1 MKRNVTVLLVG
12 ILLLGV
18 NLLVLGPMATG
29 GVQGAVDE
37 KFATYPKDKVCAND
51 DCSEVNEDWA
61 TSVSTRDYYAW
72 TLTNPDDVL
81 YGDDPVFVKIGPVT
95 YEITAERTLLD
106 HDADA
111 GTLTY
116 QESKSYVWTG
126 GVPGT
131 TPITGL
137 NILYEPQR
145 IAATALIIDFA
156 MTFTKAGFTSGMMG
170 NDMNNTGASIITA
183 ALVAE
188 DIESLGLTD
197 NSTGWH
203 AKHAELDSSVADD
216 MLNSRLTSAGQDIS
230 LTSKW
235 GPMMFISRGKPD
247 CDVDLQGPDGGT
259 AVIGPNTTERA
270 ALYGYLD
277 ISSNLS
283 TLQTCMQDGSIFLDL
298 LEKWYANGGYAPA
311 DIELVPPEHA
321 TNGTMVFPGVYTDGI
336 EWNDPSKEDSWSDRV
351 KAISGADID
360 ASDVSELLYGGDDT
374 GSPTGLLATNPGGS
388 SFGVYTFLGMSKDAA
403 MESYDLDAAQYDAI
417 WAWADGWMS
426 GSTEFPMALR
436 DGTGSLNSS
445 TFVAT
450 AFGNEDPLNGG
461 FLTASLNVGGLWAT
475 MFKGI
480 GATENVALTV
490 EQSHNILYGPLGI
503 TGAAATM
510 FLYGETTGE
519 TPPFDMET
527 LTLTADGEVLPWDTA
542 LVARLYGI
550 DNNSALSLRFFVNAL
565 MFGEQVPKSLISL
578 FGEEATGY
586 PGATKWVTHTVD
598 QWLFGWRDPLIAQLE
613 GDVDDVSLGWQ
624 SLETN
629 KTYFGSD
636 GVLNGNGTIYKI
648 CTGENDACDKGEMIE
663 QDGSTQLFWRDD
675 EMEVA
680 SFGRLTP
687 ISLVGTT
694 GGFITGDGDK
704 VNMGDYAVADLVKTG
719 EGDYHGVP
727 THTYRAT
734 ADPPSHN
741 IQAKLINT
749 RTLLDIFPGAVPVYF
764 GGEVNLEVEPTSNL
778 IIKGVSTSRFYLDT
792 RPMDVQARIPA
803 TLDNLTPIFEIQT
816 SGEAGEENAA
826 DMKSG
831 ITHNQQLFTYWTNFD
846 VWVDYVTL
854 FIYIIADVAVLAGI
868 VLLVRGGDHA
878 HPDLE
883 LEPDITFGAAGE
895 IADAGG
901 GASEDAGIGTQA
913 GTQMDMDS
921 RD

>member
-1 MKRNVTVLLVG
+1 
-12 ILLLGV
+12 
-18 NLLVLGPMATG
+18 MATG

-37 KFATYPKDKVCAND
+37 TFATYPKDNACAND

-61 TSVSTRDYYAW
+61 TSVSSRDYYAW
-72 TLTNPDDVL
+72 NLSNPDDVL
-81 YGDDPVFVKIGPVT
+81 YGVEPVFVKVGPVT
-95 YEITAERTLLD
+95 YEFTTERTLLD

-116 QESKSYVWTG
+116 REEKSYVWAG
-126 GVPGT
+126 GVPGS

-170 NDMNNTGASIITA
+170 NDMNNTGASLVTA

-188 DIESLGLTD
+188 DVESLGLTD
-197 NSTGWH
+197 ESTGWH
-203 AKHAELDSSVADD
+203 AKHAQLDTSVADD
-216 MLNSRLTSAGQDIS
+216 ILNTRSTAGGQDIS

-235 GPMMFISRGKPD
+235 GPMMYISIGKPD
-247 CDVDLQGPDGGT
+247 CEADMFNGT
-259 AVIGPNTTERA
+259 AILRENTTERA

-277 ISSNLS
+277 TSSNLS
-283 TLQTCMQDGSIFLDL
+283 KLQTCMQDGSIFLDL
-298 LEKWYANGGYAPA
+298 MEKWYANGGYAPA
-311 DIELVPPEHA
+311 GIELVPPEHD
-321 TNGTMVFPGVYTDGI
+321 TNGTMVFPGVHTDGI
-336 EWNDPSKEDSWSDRV
+336 EWSDSSKENSWSARV
-351 KAISGADID
+351 KAVSGADID
-360 ASDVSELLYGGDDT
+360 AADVSELLYAGDGT
-374 GSPTGLLATNPGGS
+374 GSPKGLLATNSGGS
-388 SFGVYTFLGMSKDAA
+388 SFGVYAFLGLSKEAA
-403 MESYDLDAAQYDAI
+403 KESYALDDAQYDAI

-426 GSTEFPMALR
+426 GATEFPMALR

-445 TFVAT
+445 SFVAT
-450 AFGNEDPLNGG
+450 AFGNEEPLNGG
-461 FLTASLNVGGLWAT
+461 FLAASLNVAGMWGVAIAPKAT
-475 MFKGI
+475 
-480 GATENVALTV
+480 TVSLTA

-503 TGAAATM
+503 TGAAATV

-527 LTLTADGEVLPWDTA
+527 LELSADGEVLPWDTS
-542 LVARLYGI
+542 LVATLYGI
-550 DNNSALSLRFFVNAL
+550 DDNSALALRYFMKDL
-565 MFGEQVPKSLISL
+565 MFDLQVPLNLISL
-578 FGEEATGY
+578 FGEDATGY

-613 GDVDDVSLGWQ
+613 GDVDDLRLGWVT
-624 SLETN
+624 LESN

-636 GVLNGNGTIYKI
+636 GVLNGNGSIYKI
-648 CTGENDACDKGEMIE
+648 CTGENDACDKGEMVE

-675 EMEVA
+675 EMEIA
-680 SFGRLTP
+680 SFGRLTS

-704 VNMGDYAVADLVKTG
+704 VNMGDYAVVDLVKTG
-719 EGDYHGVP
+719 EGDYHGLP

-734 ADPPSHN
+734 ADAPSHS

-764 GGEVNLEVEPTSNL
+764 SGEVNLEVEPTSNL
-778 IIKGVSTSRFYLDT
+778 IIKGGSTSRFYLDS
-792 RPMDVQARIPA
+792 RPMNVQAETPA
-803 TLDNLTPIFEIQT
+803 TLDDLTPIFEIQT

-826 DMKSG
+826 EMKSG

-854 FIYIIADVAVLAGI
+854 LIYIVADVAILAGV
-868 VLLVRGGDHA
+868 VLLTRGGDHA
-878 HPDLE
+878 QPDLE
-883 LEPDITFGAAGE
+883 LEPDITFGAAGTE
-895 IADAGG
+895 VIEEVA
-901 GASEDAGIGTQA
+901 EDIIETAL
-913 GTQMDMDS
+913 
-921 RD
+921 

>member
-1 MKRNVTVLLVG
+1 MG
-12 ILLLGV
+12 FLLLGV

-37 KFATYPKDKVCAND
+37 TFATYPKDNACAND
-51 DCSEVNEDWA
+51 DCSELNEDWV

-72 TLTNPDDVL
+72 DLSNPDDVL
-81 YGDDPVFVKIGPVT
+81 YGDEPVFVKVGPVT
-95 YEITAERTLLD
+95 YEYTTERTLLD

-116 QESKSYVWTG
+116 REEKSYVWAG

-137 NILYEPQR
+137 NILYQPQR

-170 NDMNNTGASIITA
+170 NDMNITGASLVTA

-188 DIESLGLTD
+188 DVESLGLTD
-197 NSTGWH
+197 ESTGWH

-216 MLNSRLTSAGQDIS
+216 MLNSRLTSGGQDIS

-247 CDVDLQGPDGGT
+247 CDVDLEGST

-283 TLQTCMQDGSIFLDL
+283 TLQTCMQDGSVFLDL

-311 DIELVPPEHA
+311 GIELVPPEHA
-321 TNGTMVFPGVYTDGI
+321 TNGTMVFPGVYTDGV
-336 EWNDPSKEDSWSDRV
+336 EWDDPSKEDSWSDRV
-351 KAISGADID
+351 KAVSGADI
-360 ASDVSELLYGGDDT
+360 AAADVSELLYAGDGT
-374 GSPTGLLATNPGGS
+374 GSPKGLLATNSGGS
-388 SFGVYTFLGMSKDAA
+388 SFGVYAFLGLSKDAA
-403 MESYDLDAAQYDAI
+403 KESYALDDAQYDAI

-426 GSTEFPMALR
+426 GATEFPMALR

-445 TFVAT
+445 SFIAT
-450 AFGNEDPLNGG
+450 AFVNEDPLNGG
-461 FLTASLNVGGLWAT
+461 FLTASLNVGGIWGSGALKWL
-475 MFKGI
+475 
-480 GATENVALTV
+480 GATGNVALTA
-490 EQSHNILYGPLGI
+490 EQGHNILYGPLGI
-503 TGAAATM
+503 TTAAATM

-519 TPPFDMET
+519 TPPFHMDT
-527 LTLTADGEVLPWDTA
+527 LELSADGEVLPWDTA

-550 DNNSALSLRFFVNAL
+550 DNNSAAALRYFVHAL
-565 MFGEQVPKSLISL
+565 MFGTQVPLNLISL

-586 PGATKWVTHTVD
+586 PGATEWVTHTVD

-613 GDVDDVSLGWQ
+613 GDVDDLRLGWVT
-624 SLETN
+624 LESN

-636 GVLNGNGTIYKI
+636 GVLNGNGSIYKI
-648 CTGENDACDKGEMIE
+648 CTGENDACDKGEMVE

-675 EMEVA
+675 EMETA

-704 VNMGDYAVADLVKTG
+704 VNMGDYAVVDLVKTG
-719 EGDYHGVP
+719 EGDYHGLP

-734 ADPPSHN
+734 ADAPSHS

-749 RTLLDIFPGAVPVYF
+749 RTLLYIFPGAVPVYVS
-764 GGEVNLEVEPTSNL
+764 GEVNLEVEPTSNL
-778 IIKGVSTSRFYLDT
+778 IIKGGSTSRFYLDT
-792 RPMDVQARIPA
+792 REMSVQAGTPA
-803 TLDNLTPIFEIQT
+803 TLDDLTPIFEIQT

-826 DMKSG
+826 EMKSK

-854 FIYIIADVAVLAGI
+854 LIYIVADVAILAGV
-868 VLLVRGGDHA
+868 VLLTRGGDHA
-878 HPDLE
+878 QPDLE

-895 IADAGG
+895 FGDACGGADEDTGMGDAGG
-901 GASEDAGIGTQA
+901 GEVS
-913 GTQMDMDS
+913 
-921 RD
+921 

>member
-1 MKRNVTVLLVG
+1 MG
-12 ILLLGV
+12 FLLLGV

-37 KFATYPKDKVCAND
+37 TFATYPKDNACAND
-51 DCSEVNEDWA
+51 DCSELNEDWV

-72 TLTNPDDVL
+72 DLSNPDDVL
-81 YGDDPVFVKIGPVT
+81 YGDEPVFVKVGPVT
-95 YEITAERTLLD
+95 YEYTTERTLLD

-116 QESKSYVWTG
+116 REEKSYVWAG

-137 NILYEPQR
+137 NILYQPQR

-170 NDMNNTGASIITA
+170 NDMNITGASLVTA

-188 DIESLGLTD
+188 DVESLGLTD
-197 NSTGWH
+197 ESTGWH

-216 MLNSRLTSAGQDIS
+216 MLNSRLTSGGQDIS

-247 CDVDLQGPDGGT
+247 CDVDLEGST

-283 TLQTCMQDGSIFLDL
+283 TLQTCMQDGSVFLDL

-311 DIELVPPEHA
+311 GIELVPPEHA
-321 TNGTMVFPGVYTDGI
+321 TNGTMVFPGVYTDGV
-336 EWNDPSKEDSWSDRV
+336 EWDDPSKEDSWSDRV
-351 KAISGADID
+351 KAVSGADI
-360 ASDVSELLYGGDDT
+360 AAADVSELLYAGDGT
-374 GSPTGLLATNPGGS
+374 GSPKGLLATNSGGS
-388 SFGVYTFLGMSKDAA
+388 SFGVYAFLGLSKDAA
-403 MESYDLDAAQYDAI
+403 KESYALDDAQYDAI
-417 WAWADGWMS
+417 WDWADGWMS
-426 GSTEFPMALR
+426 GATEFPMALR

-445 TFVAT
+445 SFIAT
-450 AFGNEDPLNGG
+450 AFVNEDPLNGG
-461 FLTASLNVGGLWAT
+461 FLTASLNVGGIWGSGALKWL
-475 MFKGI
+475 
-480 GATENVALTV
+480 GATGNVALTA
-490 EQSHNILYGPLGI
+490 EQGHNILYGPLGI
-503 TGAAATM
+503 TTAAATM

-519 TPPFDMET
+519 TPPFHMDT
-527 LTLTADGEVLPWDTA
+527 LELSADGEVLPWDTA

-550 DNNSALSLRFFVNAL
+550 DNNSAAALRYFVHAL
-565 MFGEQVPKSLISL
+565 MFGTQVPLNLISL

-586 PGATKWVTHTVD
+586 PGATEWVTHTVD

-613 GDVDDVSLGWQ
+613 GDVDDLRLGWVT
-624 SLETN
+624 LESN

-636 GVLNGNGTIYKI
+636 GVLNGNGSIYKI

-675 EMEVA
+675 EMEIA
-680 SFGRLTP
+680 SFGRLTS

-704 VNMGDYAVADLVKTG
+704 VNMGDYAVVDLVKTG
-719 EGDYHGVP
+719 EGDYYGLP

-734 ADPPSHN
+734 ADAPSHS

-764 GGEVNLEVEPTSNL
+764 SGEVNLEVEPTSNL
-778 IIKGVSTSRFYLDT
+778 IIKGGSTSRFYLDT
-792 RPMDVQARIPA
+792 REMSVQAGTPA
-803 TLDNLTPIFEIQT
+803 TLDDLTPIFEIQT

-826 DMKSG
+826 EMKSK

-854 FIYIIADVAVLAGI
+854 LIYIVADVAILAGV
-868 VLLVRGGDHA
+868 VLLTRGGDHA
-878 HPDLE
+878 QPDLE

-895 IADAGG
+895 IGDAGG
-901 GASEDAGIGTQA
+901 GADEDTGVGDT
-913 GTQMDMDS
+913 GGGEVS
-921 RD
+921 

>member
-1 MKRNVTVLLVG
+1 MSTARNVGVLLVG

-37 KFATYPKDKVCAND
+37 TFATYPKDEACAND

-72 TLTNPDDVL
+72 TLTNPDDVE
-81 YGDDPVFVKIGPVT
+81 YDVDPVFVKIGPVT

-170 NDMNNTGASIITA
+170 NDMNITGASLVTA

-188 DIESLGLTD
+188 DVESLGLTD
-197 NSTGWH
+197 ESTGWH

-216 MLNSRLTSAGQDIS
+216 MLNSRLTSGGQDIS

-235 GPMMFISRGKPD
+235 GPMMYISRGRPD

-259 AVIGPNTTERA
+259 AEIGPNTTERA

-283 TLQTCMQDGSIFLDL
+283 TLQTCMQDGSVFLDL

-311 DIELVPPEHA
+311 GIELVPPEHA
-321 TNGTMVFPGVYTDGI
+321 TNGTMVFPGVYTDGV
-336 EWNDPSKEDSWSDRV
+336 EWDDPSKEDSWSDRV
-351 KAISGADID
+351 KAVSGADID
-360 ASDVSELLYGGDDT
+360 PADVSELLYAGHGT
-374 GSPTGLLATNPGGS
+374 GSPKGLLATNSGGS
-388 SFGVYTFLGMSKDAA
+388 SFGVYAFLGLSKDAA
-403 MESYDLDAAQYDAI
+403 KESYGLDDAQYDAI

-426 GSTEFPMALR
+426 GATEFPMALR

-445 TFVAT
+445 SFIAT
-450 AFGNEDPLNGG
+450 AFVNEDPLNGG
-461 FLTASLNVGGLWAT
+461 FLTASLNVGGIW
-475 MFKGI
+475 GS
-480 GATENVALTV
+480 GALKWLGAPGNVALTA
-490 EQSHNILYGPLGI
+490 EQGHNILYGPLGI
-503 TGAAATM
+503 TTAAATM

-519 TPPFDMET
+519 TPPFHMDT
-527 LTLTADGEVLPWDTA
+527 LELSADGEVLPWNTA

-550 DNNSALSLRFFVNAL
+550 DNNSAEALRYFVNTL
-565 MFGEQVPKSLISL
+565 MFGTQVPLNLISL

-586 PGATKWVTHTVD
+586 PGATEWVTHTVD

-613 GDVDDVSLGWQ
+613 GDVDDLRLGWVT
-624 SLETN
+624 LESN

-680 SFGRLTP
+680 SFGRLAP

-704 VNMGDYAVADLVKTG
+704 VNMGDYAVVDLVKTG

-792 RPMDVQARIPA
+792 REMSVQARIPA

-826 DMKSG
+826 EMKSK

-854 FIYIIADVAVLAGI
+854 LIYIVADVAILAGV
-868 VLLVRGGDHA
+868 VLITRGGDHA
-878 HPDLE
+878 QPDLE

-895 IADAGG
+895 IGDAGG
-901 GASEDAGIGTQA
+901 GADEDTGVGDAAGGEV
-913 GTQMDMDS
+913 S
-921 RD
+921 

>member
-1 MKRNVTVLLVG
+1 
-12 ILLLGV
+12 
-18 NLLVLGPMATG
+18 MATG

-37 KFATYPKDKVCAND
+37 TFATYPKDNACAND

-61 TSVSTRDYYAW
+61 TSVSSRDYYAW
-72 TLTNPDDVL
+72 NLSNPDDVL
-81 YGDDPVFVKIGPVT
+81 YGVEPVFVKVGPVT
-95 YEITAERTLLD
+95 YEFTTERTLLD

-116 QESKSYVWTG
+116 REEKSYVWAG
-126 GVPGT
+126 GVPGS

-170 NDMNNTGASIITA
+170 NDMNNTGASLVTA

-188 DIESLGLTD
+188 DVESLGLTD
-197 NSTGWH
+197 ESTGWH
-203 AKHAELDSSVADD
+203 AKHAQLDTSVADD
-216 MLNSRLTSAGQDIS
+216 ILNTRSTAGGQDIS

-235 GPMMFISRGKPD
+235 GPMMYISIGKPD
-247 CDVDLQGPDGGT
+247 CEADMFNGT
-259 AVIGPNTTERA
+259 AILRENTTERA

-277 ISSNLS
+277 TSSNLS
-283 TLQTCMQDGSIFLDL
+283 KLQTCMQDGSIFLDL
-298 LEKWYANGGYAPA
+298 MEKWYANGGYAPA
-311 DIELVPPEHA
+311 GIELVPPEHD
-321 TNGTMVFPGVYTDGI
+321 TNGTMVFPGVHTDGI
-336 EWNDPSKEDSWSDRV
+336 EWSNSAKEGSWSDRV
-351 KAISGADID
+351 KAVSGADID
-360 ASDVSELLYGGDDT
+360 SADVSELLYAGDGT
-374 GSPTGLLATNPGGS
+374 GSPKGLLATNSGGS
-388 SFGVYTFLGMSKDAA
+388 SFGVYAFLGLSKEAA
-403 MESYDLDAAQYDAI
+403 KESYALDDAQYDAI

-426 GSTEFPMALR
+426 GATEFPMALR

-445 TFVAT
+445 SFVAT
-450 AFGNEDPLNGG
+450 AFGNEEPLNGG
-461 FLTASLNVGGLWAT
+461 FLAASLNVAGMWGVAIAPKAT
-475 MFKGI
+475 
-480 GATENVALTV
+480 TVSLTA

-503 TGAAATM
+503 TGAAATV

-527 LTLTADGEVLPWDTA
+527 LELSADGQVLPWDTS
-542 LVARLYGI
+542 LVATLYGI
-550 DNNSALSLRFFVNAL
+550 DDNSALALRYFMKDL
-565 MFGEQVPKSLISL
+565 MFDLQVPLNLISL
-578 FGEEATGY
+578 FGEDATGY

-613 GDVDDVSLGWQ
+613 GDVDDLRLGWVT
-624 SLETN
+624 LESN

-636 GVLNGNGTIYKI
+636 GVLNGNGSIYKI
-648 CTGENDACDKGEMIE
+648 CTGENDACDKGEMVE

-675 EMEVA
+675 EMEIA
-680 SFGRLTP
+680 SFGRLTS

-704 VNMGDYAVADLVKTG
+704 VNMGDYAVVDLVKTG
-719 EGDYHGVP
+719 EGDYHGLP

-734 ADPPSHN
+734 ADAPSHS

-764 GGEVNLEVEPTSNL
+764 SGEVNLEVEPTSNL
-778 IIKGVSTSRFYLDT
+778 IIKGGSTSRFYLDS
-792 RPMDVQARIPA
+792 RPMNVQAETPA
-803 TLDNLTPIFEIQT
+803 TLDDLTPIFEIQT

-826 DMKSG
+826 EMKSG

-854 FIYIIADVAVLAGI
+854 LIYIVADVAILAGV
-868 VLLVRGGDHA
+868 VLLTRGGDHA
-878 HPDLE
+878 QPDLE
-883 LEPDITFGAAGE
+883 LEPDITFGAAGTE
-895 IADAGG
+895 VIEEVA
-901 GASEDAGIGTQA
+901 EDIIETAL
-913 GTQMDMDS
+913 
-921 RD
+921 

>member
-1 MKRNVTVLLVG
+1 MSTVRNVGVLVVG
-12 ILLLGV
+12 FLLLGV
-18 NLLVLGPMATG
+18 NLLVLGPMATE

-37 KFATYPKDKVCAND
+37 TFATFPKDNACAND
-51 DCSEVNEDWA
+51 DCSELKKDWV

-72 TLTNPDDVL
+72 DLSNPDDVL
-81 YGDDPVFVKIGPVT
+81 YGVEPVFVKVGPVT
-95 YEITAERTLLD
+95 YEITTERTLLD

-116 QESKSYVWTG
+116 REEKSYVWAG

-170 NDMNNTGASIITA
+170 NDMNNTGASLVTA

-188 DIESLGLTD
+188 DVESLGLTD
-197 NSTGWH
+197 ESTGWH
-203 AKHAELDSSVADD
+203 AKHAQLDTSVADH
-216 MLNSRLTSAGQDIS
+216 MLNSRLTSGGQDIS

-247 CDVDLQGPDGGT
+247 CDVDLEEST

-311 DIELVPPEHA
+311 GIELVPPEHN
-321 TNGTMVFPGVYTDGI
+321 TTGVMVFPGVYTDGI
-336 EWNDPSKEDSWSDRV
+336 EWSDPSKEDSWSARV
-351 KAISGADID
+351 KAVSGADID
-360 ASDVSELLYGGDDT
+360 AADVSELLYAGDGT
-374 GSPTGLLATNPGGS
+374 GSPKGLLATNSGGS
-388 SFGVYTFLGMSKDAA
+388 SFGVYAFLGLSKDAA
-403 MESYDLDAAQYDAI
+403 KESYGLDDAQYDAI

-426 GSTEFPMALR
+426 GATEFPMALR

-445 TFVAT
+445 SFVGT
-450 AFGNEDPLNGG
+450 VFGNEDPLNGG
-461 FLTASLNVGGLWAT
+461 FLAASLNVAGMWGVAIAPKAT
-475 MFKGI
+475 
-480 GATENVALTV
+480 TVSLTA
-490 EQSHNILYGPLGI
+490 EQGHNILYGPLGI
-503 TGAAATM
+503 TGAAATV

-527 LTLTADGEVLPWDTA
+527 LELSADGEVLPWDTS

-550 DNNSALSLRFFVNAL
+550 DNNSALALRYFMKDL
-565 MFGEQVPKSLISL
+565 MFDLQVPLNLISL
-578 FGEEATGY
+578 FGEDATGY

-624 SLETN
+624 SLESN
-629 KTYFGSD
+629 RTYFGSD
-636 GVLNGNGTIYKI
+636 GVVNGNGSIYKI

-675 EMEVA
+675 EMETA

-704 VNMGDYAVADLVKTG
+704 VNMGDYAVVDLVKTG
-719 EGDYHGVP
+719 EGDYHGLP

-734 ADPPSHN
+734 ADAPSHN
-741 IQAKLINT
+741 IQANLINT
-749 RTLLDIFPGAVPVYF
+749 RSLLDIFPGAVPVYF

-778 IIKGVSTSRFYLDT
+778 IIKGGSISRFYLDT
-792 RPMDVQARIPA
+792 REMSVQASTPA
-803 TLDNLTPIFEIQT
+803 TLDDLTPIFEIQT

-826 DMKSG
+826 EMKSG

-846 VWVDYVTL
+846 HPADWVTL
-854 FIYIIADVAVLAGI
+854 AFYIIGDVAILAGV
-868 VLLVRGGDHA
+868 VLLTRGGDHA
-878 HPDLE
+878 QPDLE
-883 LEPDITFGAAGE
+883 LEPDITFGAAGTE
-895 IADAGG
+895 VVEEVA
-901 GASEDAGIGTQA
+901 EDIIETAL
-913 GTQMDMDS
+913 
-921 RD
+921 

>member
-1 MKRNVTVLLVG
+1 MSTARNVGVLLVG
-12 ILLLGV
+12 FLLLGV

-37 KFATYPKDKVCAND
+37 TFATYPKDNACAND
-51 DCSEVNEDWA
+51 DCSELNEDWV

-72 TLTNPDDVL
+72 DLSNPDDVL
-81 YGDDPVFVKIGPVT
+81 YGDEPVFVKVGPVT
-95 YEITAERTLLD
+95 YEYTTERTLLD

-116 QESKSYVWTG
+116 REEKSYVWAG

-137 NILYEPQR
+137 NILYQPQR

-170 NDMNNTGASIITA
+170 NDMNNTGASLVTA

-188 DIESLGLTD
+188 DVESLGLTD
-197 NSTGWH
+197 ESTGWH

-216 MLNSRLTSAGQDIS
+216 MLNSRLTSGGQDIS

-247 CDVDLQGPDGGT
+247 CDVDLEGST

-283 TLQTCMQDGSIFLDL
+283 TLQTCMQDGSVFLDL

-311 DIELVPPEHA
+311 GIELVPPEHA
-321 TNGTMVFPGVYTDGI
+321 TNGTMVFPGVYTDGV
-336 EWNDPSKEDSWSDRV
+336 EWDDPSKEDSWSDRV
-351 KAISGADID
+351 KAVSGADI
-360 ASDVSELLYGGDDT
+360 AAADVSELLYAGDGT
-374 GSPTGLLATNPGGS
+374 GSPKGLLATNSGGS
-388 SFGVYTFLGMSKDAA
+388 SFGVYAFLGLSKDAA
-403 MESYDLDAAQYDAI
+403 KESYALDDAQYDAI
-417 WAWADGWMS
+417 WDWADGWMS
-426 GSTEFPMALR
+426 GATEFPMALR

-445 TFVAT
+445 SFIAT
-450 AFGNEDPLNGG
+450 AFVNEDPLNGG
-461 FLTASLNVGGLWAT
+461 FLTASLNVGGIWGSGALKWL
-475 MFKGI
+475 
-480 GATENVALTV
+480 GATGNVALTA
-490 EQSHNILYGPLGI
+490 EQGHNILYGPLGI
-503 TGAAATM
+503 TTAAATM

-519 TPPFDMET
+519 TPPFHMDT
-527 LTLTADGEVLPWDTA
+527 LELSADGEVLPWDTA

-550 DNNSALSLRFFVNAL
+550 DNNSAAALRYFVHAL
-565 MFGEQVPKSLISL
+565 MFGTQVPLNLISL

-586 PGATKWVTHTVD
+586 PGATEWVTHTVD

-613 GDVDDVSLGWQ
+613 GDVDDLRLGWVT
-624 SLETN
+624 LESN

-636 GVLNGNGTIYKI
+636 GVLNGNGSIYKI

-680 SFGRLTP
+680 SFGRLTS

-704 VNMGDYAVADLVKTG
+704 VNMGDYAVVDLVKTG
-719 EGDYHGVP
+719 EGDYHGLP

-734 ADPPSHN
+734 ADAPSHS

-764 GGEVNLEVEPTSNL
+764 SGEVNLEVEPTSNL
-778 IIKGVSTSRFYLDT
+778 IIKGGSTSRFYLDT
-792 RPMDVQARIPA
+792 REMSVQAGTPA
-803 TLDNLTPIFEIQT
+803 TLDDLTPIFEIQT

-826 DMKSG
+826 EMKSK

-854 FIYIIADVAVLAGI
+854 LIYIVADVAILAGV
-868 VLLVRGGDHA
+868 VLLTRGGDHA
-878 HPDLE
+878 QPDLE

-895 IADAGG
+895 IGDAGG
-901 GASEDAGIGTQA
+901 GADEDTGVGDT
-913 GTQMDMDS
+913 GGGEVS
-921 RD
+921 

>member
-1 MKRNVTVLLVG
+1 
-12 ILLLGV
+12 
-18 NLLVLGPMATG
+18 MATG

-37 KFATYPKDKVCAND
+37 TFATYPKDNACAND
-51 DCSEVNEDWA
+51 DCSELNEDWV
-61 TSVSTRDYYAW
+61 TSISTRDYYAW
-72 TLTNPDDVL
+72 DLSNPDDVH
-81 YGDDPVFVKIGPVT
+81 YGDEPVFVKVGPVT
-95 YEITAERTLLD
+95 YEITTERTLLD

-116 QESKSYVWTG
+116 QESKSYLWAG

-137 NILYEPQR
+137 NILYQPQR

-170 NDMNNTGASIITA
+170 NDMNITGASLVTA

-188 DIESLGLTD
+188 DVESLGLTD
-197 NSTGWH
+197 ESTGWH

-247 CDVDLQGPDGGT
+247 CDIDLQGPDGGT

-283 TLQTCMQDGSIFLDL
+283 TLQTCMQDGSVFLDL

-311 DIELVPPEHA
+311 GIELVPPEHA
-321 TNGTMVFPGVYTDGI
+321 TNGTMVFPGVYTDGV
-336 EWNDPSKEDSWSDRV
+336 EWDDPSKEDSWSDRV
-351 KAISGADID
+351 KAVSGADI
-360 ASDVSELLYGGDDT
+360 AAADVSELLYAGDGT
-374 GSPTGLLATNPGGS
+374 GSPKGLLATNSGGS

-403 MESYDLDAAQYDAI
+403 MESYDLDDAQYDAI

-426 GSTEFPMALR
+426 GATEFPMALR

-445 TFVAT
+445 SFIAT
-450 AFGNEDPLNGG
+450 AFVNEDPLNGG
-461 FLTASLNVGGLWAT
+461 FLTASLNVGGIWGSGVFDWKEET
-475 MFKGI
+475 IGFKPF
-480 GATENVALTV
+480 NVALTA
-490 EQSHNILYGPLGI
+490 EQGHNILNGPLGI
-503 TGAAATM
+503 TGEAATM
-510 FLYGETTGE
+510 FLYGEITGE

-527 LTLTADGEVLPWDTA
+527 LELSADGEVLPWNTA
-542 LVARLYGI
+542 LVATLYGI
-550 DNNSALSLRFFVNAL
+550 DINAAEALRYFVNTL
-565 MFGEQVPKSLISL
+565 MFNWQVPENLVSL

-586 PGATKWVTHTVD
+586 PGATEWVTHTVD

-613 GDVDDVSLGWQ
+613 GDVDDLRLGWVT
-624 SLETN
+624 LESN

-636 GVLNGNGTIYKI
+636 GVLNGNGSIYKI

-704 VNMGDYAVADLVKTG
+704 VNMGDYAVVDLVKTG
-719 EGDYHGVP
+719 EGDYHGLP

-734 ADPPSHN
+734 ADAPSHN

-764 GGEVNLEVEPTSNL
+764 SGEVNLEVEPTSNL
-778 IIKGVSTSRFYLDT
+778 IIKGGSISRFYLDT
-792 RPMDVQARIPA
+792 REMRVQARTPA
-803 TLDNLTPIFEIQT
+803 TLDDLTPIFEIQT

-826 DMKSG
+826 EMKSK

-854 FIYIIADVAVLAGI
+854 LIYIVADVAILAGV
-868 VLLVRGGDHA
+868 VLITRGGDHA
-878 HPDLE
+878 QPDLE

-895 IADAGG
+895 IGDAGG
-901 GASEDAGIGTQA
+901 GADEDTGVGDT
-913 GTQMDMDS
+913 GGGEVS
-921 RD
+921 